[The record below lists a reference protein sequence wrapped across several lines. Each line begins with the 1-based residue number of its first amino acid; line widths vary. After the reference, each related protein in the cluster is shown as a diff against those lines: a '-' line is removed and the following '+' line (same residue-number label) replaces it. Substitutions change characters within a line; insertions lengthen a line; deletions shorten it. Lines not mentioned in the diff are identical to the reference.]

1 MQCKIIF
8 ATYLSELLKIYMENE
23 NQAALYWELLTLV
36 VSDLL
41 FQIQIWPAFQE
52 LKVIKFL

>member
-23 NQAALYWELLTLV
+23 NQAALYWEILNLII
-36 VSDLL
+36 SDLL

-52 LKVIKFL
+52 LEVITFL